1 MYFEIKDIRVKY
13 DHVLAIKGI
22 SIHLDRGNIITLV
35 GANGAGKS
43 TVMKSV
49 TGLKKIDSG
58 EIWFKDKRIDK
69 LSPDKIVALGIAM
82 VPEGRHIYPF
92 MSVKDNLLMGAFLR
106 KDKKAITEDLEKVY
120 EYFPRLKERLRQQ
133 GSTLSGGEQQM
144 LAIGRALVSK
154 PELLMLDEPSLGL
167 APNLVQKIAEIIT
180 LISKQEKLSVILVEQ
195 NAKMALRISDRGYV
209 LETGSVAIEDDSKNL
224 LQNDYVRKSYLGG

>member
-13 DHVLAIKGI
+13 DRVLALKGI
-22 SIHLDRGNIITLV
+22 SIHLDKGKIITLV

-58 EIWFKDKRIDK
+58 EIWFKEKRIDK
-69 LSPDKIVALGIAM
+69 LSPDKIVAMGIAM
-82 VPEGRHIYPF
+82 VPEGRHIYPL

-106 KDKKAITEDLEKVY
+106 KDKKAIAEDLEKVY

>member
-195 NAKMALRISDRGYV
+195 NARMALKISDRGYV
-209 LETGSVAIEDDSKNL
+209 LETGSVVIEDDSKKL

>member
-1 MYFEIKDIRVKY
+1 MYFEIKDIKVKY
-13 DHVLAIKGI
+13 DQVLALRGI
-22 SIHLDRGNIITLV
+22 SIHLDRGKIVTLV

-69 LSPDKIVALGIAM
+69 LSPDKIVAMGIAM
-82 VPEGRHIYPF
+82 VPEGRHIYPL

-106 KDKKAITEDLEKVY
+106 NDKKAIAADLEKVY

-133 GSTLSGGEQQM
+133 GATLSGGEQQM
-144 LAIGRALVSK
+144 LAIGRALISK

-209 LETGSVAIEDDSKNL
+209 LETGSVAIEDESKNL
-224 LQNDYVRKSYLGG
+224 LHNDYVRKSYLGG